1 MSILSIQ
8 SHVVYGHVGNAA
20 AVFPLQRMGFEVW
33 PLHTVQFAAHTGYGP
48 PKGRVF
54 DAAMID
60 DVMEGLAARPDFS
73 TCEAVLSGY
82 LGSVDSAGAV
92 LRAVKRVK
100 HANAEALY
108 CCDPVMGDEGKG
120 FYVKPDMPDFIR
132 EYIIPRADIL
142 TPNLFELEALT
153 GLSARSPAEIKTVIQ
168 KIHAMGPR
176 IVLVTSAITDET
188 PRGSFDMI
196 VSDGLSIYRLR
207 TPRLDLVPNGAGDL
221 TASLFLGRYLVDHDV
236 AKALSQAASSVYGV
250 LKKTKYLNA
259 PELALIAAQD
269 EFQSPAQIFSPEV
282 L

>member
-1 MSILSIQ
+1 MPILSIQ

-82 LGSVDSAGAV
+82 LGSVESAGAV
-92 LRAVKRVK
+92 LRAVDRVK
-100 HANAEALY
+100 RANAEALY

-132 EYIIPRADIL
+132 EHIVPRADIL
-142 TPNLFELEALT
+142 IPNLFELEALT
-153 GLSARSPAEIKTVIQ
+153 GLRARSHSKIKTAIQ
-168 KIHAMGPR
+168 KIHTMGPR
-176 IVLVTSAITDET
+176 IVLVTSAITDDT
-188 PRGSFDMI
+188 PSDHFDMI

-221 TASLFLGRYLVDHDV
+221 TASLFLGRYLLDHNV
-236 AKALSQAASSVYGV
+236 TNALSHAAASVYGV
-250 LKKTKYLNA
+250 LKKTKSMNA

-269 EFQSPAQIFSPEV
+269 EFKSPSQIFLPEV